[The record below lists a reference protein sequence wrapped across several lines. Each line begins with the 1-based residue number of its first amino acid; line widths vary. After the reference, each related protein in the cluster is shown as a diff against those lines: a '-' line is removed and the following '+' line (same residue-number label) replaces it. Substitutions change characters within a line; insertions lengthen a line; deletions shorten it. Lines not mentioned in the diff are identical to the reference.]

1 MPHSDEE
8 QQFRAKQALTAI
20 HEARQDADEAMD
32 ALMEAHQSSGKI
44 QAEREDLHT
53 AVMRL
58 YNRVRPYLHQ
68 TPEYW
73 QEYPLH
79 YERTESGQII
89 YETVETEGGEEEQRP
104 RGIFGLQALDAW
116 RLAETSV
123 TQTERSTGE
132 EAQEHAVT
140 KSLHLPPDIAVRAYD
155 ALNEAIVAL
164 KFAAEPGVDVETT
177 HLDDAPDEVD
187 QGTPPQLATDGAGGE
202 ADAE

>member
-1 MPHSDEE
+1 MPHSEEE

-20 HEARQDADEAMD
+20 HEARQDADDAMD
-32 ALMEAHQSSGKI
+32 ALMEAHHTQGDI

-58 YNRVRPYLHQ
+58 YNRVRPYLHK

-79 YERTESGQII
+79 YERTDSGKLI
-89 YETVETEGGEEEQRP
+89 YEEVTTEDGETERRP

-123 TQTERSTGE
+123 SQVEESVGE
-132 EAQEHAVT
+132 EGREYAVT

-187 QGTPPQLATDGAGGE
+187 HGTPPQVAADGADE
-202 ADAE
+202 AES